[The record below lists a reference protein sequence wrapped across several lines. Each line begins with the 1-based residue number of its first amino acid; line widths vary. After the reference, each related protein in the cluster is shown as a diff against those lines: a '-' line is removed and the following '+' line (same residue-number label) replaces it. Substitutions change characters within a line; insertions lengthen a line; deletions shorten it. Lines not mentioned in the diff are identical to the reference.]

1 LRNLKSKRQI
11 ITATHNANIPVV
23 GDSELII
30 VLDKQEEKC
39 QIVDMG
45 SIDKE
50 SIKEQVKR
58 IMEGG
63 EEAFKR
69 RAEKYGGI

>member
-1 LRNLKSKRQI
+1 
-11 ITATHNANIPVV
+11 
-23 GDSELII
+23 
-30 VLDKQEEKC
+30 
-39 QIVDMG
+39 MG